1 MKTRILMIAA
11 ATTAALGS
19 TAMAGSLDATPVE
32 VAPVAPVVMPTI
44 VPANDWTGGYA
55 GLSFG
60 GTNGTVA
67 GTDETSPVYGVFGGY
82 DYQFNNGLVAG
93 GEVEYQGSDNQSIGG
108 VDVDNVSRAK
118 ARLGYAMGDM
128 MVYGTAGVSKVNTS
142 LGDATSPVFGVGAE
156 YKVTE
161 RFGIGAEYLN
171 EDFKN
176 LGATNADLNQDTLN
190 LRGTLRF

>member
-1 MKTRILMIAA
+1 MKTRILMMTAAA
-11 ATTAALGS
+11 ATALGT
-19 TAMAGSLDATPVE
+19 TAMAGSLDTTVVEATPV
-32 VAPVAPVVMPTI
+32 VPVQVPAV
-44 VPANDWTGGYA
+44 VPANTWTGGYL
-55 GLSFG
+55 GLSLGAAKGEIG
-60 GTNGTVA
+60 GSDTT
-67 GTDETSPVYGVFGGY
+67 EPVYGLHGGY

-93 GEVEYQGSDNQSIGG
+93 GEIEYQGNDDLTVGG

-118 ARLGYAMGDM
+118 AKLGYDLGNM

-142 LGDATSPVFGVGAE
+142 LGDATAPVYGVGAE

-171 EDFKN
+171 ENFKN
-176 LGATNADLNQDTLN
+176 LGATNTDLQQDTLN